1 MTYPGHGKYRR
12 KRDDSRRLPGE
23 FLMKGLLIAAGVVAI
38 LYVWDQQYEQGKY
51 TYAVGRMV
59 IQIRHSIGI

>member
-1 MTYPGHGKYRR
+1 
-12 KRDDSRRLPGE
+12 
-23 FLMKGLLIAAGVVAI
+23 MKGLLIAAGVVAA
-38 LYVWDQQYEQGKY
+38 LYVWDQQYAQGKY